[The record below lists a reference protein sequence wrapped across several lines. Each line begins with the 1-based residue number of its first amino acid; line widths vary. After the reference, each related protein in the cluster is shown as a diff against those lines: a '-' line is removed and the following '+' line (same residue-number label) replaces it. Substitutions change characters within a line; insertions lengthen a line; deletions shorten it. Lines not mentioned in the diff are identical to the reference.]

1 MTRLLGLDVGDR
13 RVGMA
18 VGDDVLG
25 SVRALAIL
33 RRRTPPEDAERL
45 ARIADEQRV
54 DELVV
59 GLPLDMDG
67 GEGEQAR
74 LTRAWASEMA
84 TRMGLPVTW
93 RDERLTTEMA
103 ESVQPRMRRDRAT
116 GRPTRSSIVA
126 RRGRVDREAAVL
138 ILRSELDRR
147 APSARSEARTRASE
161 GGDRTGRRQTGG
173 SA

>member
-13 RVGMA
+13 RIGMA
-18 VGDDVLG
+18 IGDDALG
-25 SVRALAIL
+25 SVQSLAIL

-45 ARIADEQRV
+45 ARIATEQRV

-84 TRMGLPVTW
+84 TRTGLPVTW
-93 RDERLTTEMA
+93 RDERLTTETA
-103 ESVQPRMRRDRAT
+103 ESAQPRLRRDRAT
-116 GRPTRSSIVA
+116 GRPTRASILA

-147 APSARSEARTRASE
+147 APMARTEAWTQPSE

>member
-18 VGDDVLG
+18 VGDDALG
-25 SVRALAIL
+25 SVRSLAIL

-45 ARIADEQRV
+45 AHIAAEQRV

-74 LTRAWASEMA
+74 LTRAWASEMG
-84 TRMGLPVTW
+84 TRTGLPVTW
-93 RDERLTTEMA
+93 RDERLTTETA
-103 ESVQPRMRRDRAT
+103 EAAQPRLRRDRAT
-116 GRPTRSSIVA
+116 GRPTRSAIVS

-138 ILRSELDRR
+138 ILRAELDRR
-147 APSARSEARTRASE
+147 TSTPGPGAWTPPHE
-161 GGDRTGRRQTGG
+161 GGDRTARPPSGG

>member
-18 VGDDVLG
+18 VGDDVRE
-25 SVRALAIL
+25 SVRPLAVL
-33 RRRTPPEDAERL
+33 RRRTPAEDAERL
-45 ARIADEQRV
+45 ARIAAEQRA

-84 TRMGLPVTW
+84 SRTGLHVTW
-93 RDERLTTEMA
+93 QDERLTTETA
-103 ESVQPRMRRDRAT
+103 ESTQPRLRRDRAT
-116 GRPTRSSIVA
+116 GRPTRAAIVA
-126 RRGRVDREAAVL
+126 RRARVDRQAAVL

-147 APSARSEARTRASE
+147 APRRATEASARHPEHDD
-161 GGDRTGRRQTGG
+161 GTGRPQTG
-173 SA
+173 